1 MDVRNI
7 AVQGNE
13 VIHEMANTIKDIS
26 ESRQQV
32 VDIISVIDG
41 IAFQTNILALNAP
54 VEAARAGD
62 QVVDLRWWSERFR
75 GLSSVPEMLRR
86 RLKI

>member
-1 MDVRNI
+1 M
-7 AVQGNE
+7 
-13 VIHEMANTIKDIS
+13 
-26 ESRQQV
+26 
-32 VDIISVIDG
+32 IDG

-62 QVVDLRWWSERFR
+62 KVRGFAGWSERFR
-75 GLSSVPEMLRR
+75 GLSSMPEMLRR